1 MSESYHR
8 VSGNATG
15 DTSPYRFLAELFDCD
30 YINIREEQEGSWENK
45 FLRPDKCSSYKIPQE
60 RNVFFGVFA
69 RDGRS
74 GKGRAEDCTTTGTLW
89 ADYDNT
95 TLEPVQER
103 IRLTGIP
110 NPSIVVNSGHGI
122 HAYWLL
128 SERVGSEAIPVVKA
142 IVKATGADPI
152 PAHKA
157 APMRLPGSMNCKRSP
172 VPCHILQASWRRY
185 ALEDFTWL
193 VTEDVLQR
201 EGIPKL
207 LESKMDCIGAAACGV
222 EEGHRNF
229 MLGRIV
235 KDLQTRVDTLTEAW
249 DAVKAWNSLNR
260 PPEDLNKLRRDFE
273 KYWKGG
279 YKLLGCRLSNPDLD
293 AILEQY
299 CRGADCRRIGILRDL
314 PAEFLEDVVEYNNRI
329 IRQADKLSGNNLIV
343 LGVLSKHSKGLYTSQ
358 LIQELTANSPCM
370 SRGVLGSSLKKLRAI
385 NAITTVKGNKRL
397 GKEDLHR
404 AILEKTYG
412 TGLTIVT
419 NNALTGAIER
429 RITPAQFRVYIAL
442 CRHAHNNKY
451 PTLLKLGQEFHIS
464 ESAVSGHLS
473 RLEKAG
479 YIKRGYGLGDNEY
492 KLTYQ
497 FLA

>member
-1 MSESYHR
+1 MSESYHTL
-8 VSGNATG
+8 SGSATG
-15 DTSPYRFLAELFDCD
+15 EVSPYKFLAELFNCD
-30 YINIREEQEGSWENK
+30 FINIREERGGKRENK
-45 FLRPDKCSSYKIPQE
+45 FFLPDKCYYYKIPQDCT
-60 RNVFFGVFA
+60 VFFGVFA

-74 GKGRAEDCTTTGTLW
+74 GRGRKKDCTTTGALW
-89 ADYDNT
+89 ADFDSM
-95 TLEPVQER
+95 TLEEARAR
-103 IRLTGIP
+103 IGAAGLP
-110 NPSIVVNSGHGI
+110 EPSIFVNSGHGI
-122 HAYWLL
+122 HVYWLL
-128 SERVGSEAIPVVKA
+128 KERAGDEAVPVVKA
-142 IVKATGADPI
+142 IVKATGADPL

-157 APMRLPGSMNCKRSP
+157 GMMRLPGSMNVKRLP
-172 VPCHILQASWRRY
+172 VPCYILQASWTRY
-185 ALEDFTWL
+185 AFEDFTWL
-193 VTEDVLQR
+193 VTEDILQH
-201 EGIPKL
+201 EGIPL
-207 LESKMDCIGAAACGV
+207 LLGSKMDCIHAAACGV
-222 EEGHRNF
+222 PEGHRNF
-229 MLGRIV
+229 ALGRIV
-235 KDLQTRVDTLTEAW
+235 KDLQTRVDTLEEAW
-249 DAVKAWNSLNR
+249 DTVKAWNNLNR
-260 PPEDLNKLRRDFE
+260 PPEDLNKLRSDFE
-273 KYWKGG
+273 KYWKRD

-419 NNALTGAIER
+419 DNALTGAIER
-429 RITPAQFRVYIAL
+429 RITPAQFRVYVAL